1 MAQKFTI
8 YPLGNAETCL
18 LELNNG
24 GKILFDYA
32 AMNDGSE
39 TDDRFD
45 IERELSSIKEFD
57 VVMFSHAHEDHTKG
71 ASDFFYLDHAQKY
84 QSNSRA
90 KIKELWVSAAF
101 LLDTDLDNGSD
112 AKIIRAEA
120 RHRLKNKYGI
130 KVFAAPDSLSN
141 WLKDQDI
148 ALDDVAD
155 LIVHAGK
162 TIELSSTLGDEV
174 QVFVHAPFLM
184 IARKYRIKMTHQSFC
199 KFGYS
204 IMTARQIC

>member
-1 MAQKFTI
+1 
-8 YPLGNAETCL
+8 
-18 LELNNG
+18 
-24 GKILFDYA
+24 
-32 AMNDGSE
+32 
-39 TDDRFD
+39 
-45 IERELSSIKEFD
+45 
-57 VVMFSHAHEDHTKG
+57 MFSHAHEDHTKG

-148 ALDDVAD
+148 ALDDVA
-155 LIVHAGK
+155 G
-162 TIELSSTLGDEV
+162 
-174 QVFVHAPFLM
+174 FF
-184 IARKYRIKMTHQSFC
+184 
-199 KFGYS
+199 
-204 IMTARQIC
+204 TAAN

>member
-71 ASDFFYLDHAQKY
+71 ASDFF
-84 QSNSRA
+84 
-90 KIKELWVSAAF
+90 
-101 LLDTDLDNGSD
+101 T
-112 AKIIRAEA
+112 
-120 RHRLKNKYGI
+120 
-130 KVFAAPDSLSN
+130 
-141 WLKDQDI
+141 
-148 ALDDVAD
+148 
-155 LIVHAGK
+155 
-162 TIELSSTLGDEV
+162 
-174 QVFVHAPFLM
+174 
-184 IARKYRIKMTHQSFC
+184 
-199 KFGYS
+199 
-204 IMTARQIC
+204 

>member
-130 KVFAAPDSLSN
+130 
-141 WLKDQDI
+141 
-148 ALDDVAD
+148 
-155 LIVHAGK
+155 
-162 TIELSSTLGDEV
+162 
-174 QVFVHAPFLM
+174 
-184 IARKYRIKMTHQSFC
+184 
-199 KFGYS
+199 
-204 IMTARQIC
+204 